1 MLNLPYSLV
10 IEATDDPTFFGFYS
24 DDLPGFAGVGHS
36 VEDCIYQARHG
47 MAEHVEALR
56 EQEMSVP
63 IETPRPT
70 ILIHDAAPVAA

>member
-24 DDLPGFAGVGHS
+24 DELPGFAGVGHS

-47 MAEHVEALR
+47 MAEHVHTLR
-56 EQEMSVP
+56 EQSMTVP
-63 IETPRPT
+63 GETT
-70 ILIHDAAPVAA
+70 AATVLIRDAAPAAA